1 MSRMQTGRL
10 LASACLAATW
20 ISGQGLGETSM
31 LQLDHPAIQY
41 DTRPL
46 DDRITRLGR
55 DLLDGKVHLN
65 AGGDGFLSSLL
76 KALDVNPDSQ
86 TLVFSKTSF
95 QAARIE
101 PRNPRA
107 LYFNDDVM

>member
-1 MSRMQTGRL
+1 MGSMFTWRVLMLG
-10 LASACLAATW
+10 SVLAAW
-20 ISGQGLGETSM
+20 ASGQTSGETAM
-31 LQLDHPAIQY
+31 IPNDHPAIQY

-55 DLLDGKVHLN
+55 DLISGKVHLTPG
-65 AGGDGFLSSLL
+65 ADGYLPGLL
-76 KALDVNPDSQ
+76 QALGINQDSQ

-107 LYFNDDVM
+107 LYFN